1 MASGIYV
8 QWMTDSLSKARRNSQ
23 LLFIEMLRATFSDAA
38 NDTITF
44 AVTEAPC

>member
-1 MASGIYV
+1 MASGSYV
-8 QWMTDSLSKARRNSQ
+8 QWMADRLSQALRDAQ
-23 LLFIEMLRATFSDAA
+23 LLFAEMFGDTLSDRV